1 MKKLGVAGAILALAL
16 LSFLAPSARAASGD
30 AVSLCINVVSTA
42 SGSAVESCVPVS
54 AGAPLPVAPS
64 GAGGGNVSASLNK
77 GPISITP
84 PVTASA
90 YTANN
95 AIGGLQTVSVFRTTA
110 QPSGIINSISL
121 ASKGGLTA
129 TEVLYVF
136 TKSPASTCTDKAAFV
151 LSSADLPYLV
161 GGTPITLSPATTAG
175 TTQTTAAASLN
186 VSVSN
191 QDSSPTTNLYVCA
204 VTTGTP
210 TPASTSDL
218 IFNYSVLQ
226 D

>member
-95 AIGGLQTVSVFRTTA
+95 AIGGLQTGWLSALVCGTNPLLLWYSRM
-110 QPSGIINSISL
+110 
-121 ASKGGLTA
+121 ASPRWPRLW
-129 TEVLYVF
+129 
-136 TKSPASTCTDKAAFV
+136 
-151 LSSADLPYLV
+151 
-161 GGTPITLSPATTAG
+161 
-175 TTQTTAAASLN
+175 
-186 VSVSN
+186 
-191 QDSSPTTNLYVCA
+191 
-204 VTTGTP
+204 
-210 TPASTSDL
+210 
-218 IFNYSVLQ
+218 
-226 D
+226 

>member
-1 MKKLGVAGAILALAL
+1 MRRVLSFSSALALAL
-16 LSFLAPSARAASGD
+16 
-30 AVSLCINVVSTA
+30 
-42 SGSAVESCVPVS
+42 
-54 AGAPLPVAPS
+54 VAP
-64 GAGGGNVSASLNK
+64 GFAQVAPGGGSTPSGGGSVSASLNK

-84 PVTASA
+84 TVTASA

-95 AIGGLQTVSVFRTTA
+95 AIGGLQTVSVFRTTT
-110 QPSGIINSISL
+110 QPSGILNFISL

-129 TEVLYVF
+129 TEALYVF

-218 IFNYSVLQ
+218 IFSYSVLQ